1 MNYRK
6 NSKDNKQKLFQEYL
20 EIIKDLLE
28 DDTVMEM
35 DNFRQHGQ
43 VSTLVHSIYVSFS
56 AFKIAKKFKLDY
68 VSVARAG
75 LLHDFYLYDWRKVKY
90 EGTTHRKMHPK
101 IALEKSKKKFSINE
115 KEEDIILR
123 HMFPVVLKVLPKYK
137 ESFLV
142 ALVDKYCAMMEVLI
156 PKTKF
161 RLRLFHKR
169 IQKHQALQ
177 QI

>member
-1 MNYRK
+1 MNFS
-6 NSKDNKQKLFQEYL
+6 SKKQLKKQQLFKEYL
-20 EIIKDLLE
+20 EIVKDLLE
-28 DDTVMEM
+28 DEEVLEM
-35 DNFRQHGQ
+35 DLYRQHGQ
-43 VSTLVHSIYVSFS
+43 VSTLVHSIYVSFTS
-56 AFKIAKKFKLDY
+56 FKLAKRFKLDY
-68 VSVARAG
+68 ISSARAG
-75 LLHDFYLYDWRKVKY
+75 LLHDFYLYDWRDVKY
-90 EGTTHRKMHPK
+90 ENTTHRKMHPK
-101 IALEKSKKKFSINE
+101 IALEKSKKKFSVNE

-142 ALVDKYCAMMEVLI
+142 ALVDKYCAVMEVLI

>member
-6 NSKDNKQKLFQEYL
+6 NNKENKQKLFQEYL

-28 DDTVMEM
+28 DEDILEM
-35 DNFRQHGQ
+35 DNYRQHGQ

-56 AFKIAKKFKLDY
+56 AFKIAKKLKLDY

-101 IALEKSKKKFSINE
+101 IALEKSKAKFKINQI
-115 KEEDIILR
+115 EEDIILK
-123 HMFPVVLKVLPKYK
+123 HMFPVVLVTIPKYK
-137 ESFLV
+137 ESLLV
-142 ALVDKYCAMMEVLI
+142 SLVDKYCAMMEVLY
-156 PKTKF
+156 PKKKF
-161 RLRLFHKR
+161 KLKSFHLKIQRHHALLF
-169 IQKHQALQ
+169 Q
-177 QI
+177 